1 MRVIEGKAAVS
12 KRRTLS
18 GLIQMCE
25 AGELRMEQ
33 LTDREL
39 EWIIAGTP
47 GAAGNLRHLSDQ
59 ELTTLINGGRLSD
72 TQV

>member
-1 MRVIEGKAAVS
+1 MRLIEGKAAVS

-47 GAAGNLRHLSDQ
+47 GEAVNLRHLSDD
-59 ELTTLINGGRLSD
+59 ELATIINGGDYERL
-72 TQV
+72 

>member
-1 MRVIEGKAAVS
+1 MRVLEGKAAVS
-12 KRRTLS
+12 KRRSLS

-25 AGELRMEQ
+25 SGELRMEQ

-47 GAAGNLRHLSDQ
+47 GPVMDIQHLSDQ
-59 ELTTLINGGRLSD
+59 ELTTIINGGRL
-72 TQV
+72 